1 MRDLGPGAFVGLTVA
16 FTACLAAS
24 GAASV
29 LAHLLRQRGR
39 PTPARTWARWASGLG
54 AAAAG
59 CLLGAG
65 ILFTYLSR

>member
-1 MRDLGPGAFVGLTVA
+1 MRDLGPDAFVGLTVA
-16 FTACLAAS
+16 FTTSLAAS

-39 PTPARTWARWASGLG
+39 PAPARTWARWASGLG
-54 AAAAG
+54 VAAAG

-65 ILFTYLSR
+65 IVLTSLSR